1 MNLWGTIHIWGSPE
15 HNEYGFGTSNFR
27 VTIYKTD
34 PHNIVKETIQFI
46 TVKYFNHL
54 KYHHQWRLSKEIKT
68 VGEILLFDN
77 FDIFIEL

>member
-1 MNLWGTIHIWGSPE
+1 MGFILVPLELRFIKQIHI
-15 HNEYGFGTSNFR
+15 YT
-27 VTIYKTD
+27 Y
-34 PHNIVKETIQFI
+34 IVKETIQLI
-46 TVKYFNHL
+46 TVQYFNHL